1 MNLRLILLAPP
12 AGVDYGLQSG
22 QGSGYE
28 TVQTQGSAGKDLR
41 FEFSIE
47 VKPAAKGGEEKALP
61 DFRGRVV
68 QGPAGGRFVYID
80 IGTYAGQKNTPWSRR
95 LKVPLTGITWAQ
107 VERASREARTVL
119 EARVPGAAQDGSPA
133 CASVKNFGG
142 WKAATSRA

>member
-1 MNLRLILLAPP
+1 MDLRLILLAPP

-28 TVQTQGSAGKDLR
+28 TVQTQRSAGKDLR
-41 FEFSIE
+41 FEFSVE
-47 VKPAAKGGEEKALP
+47 VKPAAKGGVKKTLP

-80 IGTYAGQKNTPWSRR
+80 IGTYAGQTNTPWSRR

-107 VERASREARTVL
+107 VERASRGARTLL
-119 EARVPGAAQDGSPA
+119 EARVPGTAKDGSPA
-133 CASVKNFGG
+133 CASVKDFGG
-142 WKAATSRA
+142 WKPAAA

>member
-1 MNLRLILLAPP
+1 MKLRLVLESPP

-28 TVQTQGSAGKDLR
+28 TVQTQRSAGADLR
-41 FEFSIE
+41 FEFSVE
-47 VKPAAKGGEEKALP
+47 VKPRGTGAAP
-61 DFRGRVV
+61 DFRGPFV
-68 QGPAGGRFVYID
+68 QGRAGGRFFYVD

-107 VERASREARTVL
+107 VERASRDARAVL
-119 EARVPGAAQDGSPA
+119 EARVPGTGKDGSPA

-142 WKAATSRA
+142 WKPAAA